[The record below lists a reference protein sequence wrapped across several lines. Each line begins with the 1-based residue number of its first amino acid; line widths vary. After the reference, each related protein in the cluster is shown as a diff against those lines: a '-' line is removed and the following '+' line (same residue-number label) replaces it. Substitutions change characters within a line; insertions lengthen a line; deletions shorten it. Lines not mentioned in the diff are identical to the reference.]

1 MRSPTE
7 LTMEVSVMKGVQ
19 KALQRA
25 RRRSSLSSSKL
36 FFGKGLS
43 TIFVRT
49 GNFLYTFSGRLANL
63 SIAWYS
69 MSVR

>member
-1 MRSPTE
+1 MN
-7 LTMEVSVMKGVQ
+7 GVQ

-43 TIFVRT
+43 TIFEKD
-49 GNFLYTFSGRLANL
+49 GKPAYGCPGRFAKL
-63 SIAWYS
+63 SIAWYI
-69 MSVR
+69 MSAR

>member
-7 LTMEVSVMKGVQ
+7 LTIEVSVMKGVQ

-36 FFGKGLS
+36 FFGDGLS
-43 TIFVRT
+43 TD
-49 GNFLYTFSGRLANL
+49 LWFSQPIRLVV
-63 SIAWYS
+63 SGWYN
-69 MSVR
+69 MSAG